1 MYIHIRMGQ
10 QDTDLN
16 MYIHIRMGQQ
26 DTDLNMYIYIRM
38 GQQDTDLNMYIHIRM
53 GQQDTDL
60 NMYIHIRMGQQDPFI
75 GVSLAYL
82 QSDQKASDGQNDTT
96 FCCISKHWMTLL
108 RNASNPGPLF
118 QYDYICK
125 HGGGWRGCLSG
136 ILYISAANAC
146 VYMFYIYSNP
156 AHS

>member
-1 MYIHIRMGQ
+1 MIDVRTYIFLSNFVVVVGHYVAYAKNGDLTTWYKYDDNEVYEVSTDEVAAKQAYLLFYKKKLTLSQ
-10 QDTDLN
+10 QDEKATLLRDISFN
-16 MYIHIRMGQQ
+16 E
-26 DTDLNMYIYIRM
+26 
-38 GQQDTDLNMYIHIRM
+38 
-53 GQQDTDL
+53 
-60 NMYIHIRMGQQDPFI
+60 
-75 GVSLAYL
+75 
-82 QSDQKASDGQNDTT
+82 SDQKASDGQNDTT

-108 RNASNPGPLF
+108 RNASDPGPLF

-125 HGGGWRGCLSG
+125 HGGGWRGCLSV